1 MQRTGA
7 ARAVCGVG
15 PGSFQETP
23 EGPPSSLWT
32 LQPSACLALTRREP
46 RRARASGPPAAPGD
60 GACTGGFGATE
71 RKARAR
77 STKPA
82 AWRGVRLSWGA
93 GILNLG
99 SSSFHLAH
107 LSPGVSTSDRT
118 SASALKLLM
127 MGLSFASKT
136 LPHIYTV
143 IGQCSQ

>member
-7 ARAVCGVG
+7 ALAVCRVG

-23 EGPPSSLWT
+23 EGPPSSLWP
-32 LQPSACLALTRREP
+32 LQPSACLTLTRREP

-60 GACTGGFGATE
+60 GASKGGFGATE
-71 RKARAR
+71 REARGGEDQAR
-77 STKPA
+77 CVALGQAEP
-82 AWRGVRLSWGA
+82 GA

-107 LSPGVSTSDRT
+107 LTPGVSTSDPT
-118 SASALKLLM
+118 SASALKRLM